1 MLHTPNVMLDG
12 PHAHHTATDMSAI
25 ISPEMRKVM
34 LEQTPLEKHCGTPE
48 EVANVAVFL
57 ATGEASWVTGQ
68 NIELAGGF

>member
-1 MLHTPNVMLDG
+1 
-12 PHAHHTATDMSAI
+12 MSAI

-34 LEQTPLEKHCGTPE
+34 LEQTPLEKRCGTPE